1 MENLIKTVRYNEL
14 LNLYQD
20 LLTTTQKEILID
32 YFAYD
37 LSLGEIAINRN
48 VSRAAIEDAIKKGL
62 NKLESLEERLHLL
75 SKKEGIL
82 ENIRHIKQQ
91 KPNNEIAS
99 LVENIE
105 RIIK

>member
-1 MENLIKTVRYNEL
+1 MDDLIKTVRYNDL
-14 LNLYQD
+14 LNLYQE

-37 LSLGEIAINRN
+37 LSLGEIATNRN
-48 VSRAAIEDAIKKGL
+48 VSRSAIEDAIKKGL
-62 NKLESLEERLHLL
+62 SKLESLEENLHLL
-75 SKKEGIL
+75 KKKQGIL
-82 ENIRHIKQQ
+82 ENIKHIKQQ
-91 KPNNEIAS
+91 KPNSEIAS

>member
-1 MENLIKTVRYNEL
+1 MDNLIKTVRYNDL
-14 LNLYQD
+14 LNLYQE

-48 VSRAAIEDAIKKGL
+48 VSRSAVEDAIKKGL
-62 NKLESLEERLHLL
+62 SKLESLEAKLHLL
-75 SKKEGIL
+75 KKKQDIV
-82 ENIRHIKQQ
+82 ENIKQIKQQ
-91 KPNNEIAS
+91 RPTRDIAS
-99 LVENIE
+99 FVDNIE

>member
-1 MENLIKTVRYNEL
+1 MDDLIKTVLYNEL

-20 LLTTTQKEILID
+20 LLTATQKDILID

-37 LSLGEIAINRN
+37 LSLGEIATNRN
-48 VSRAAIEDAIKKGL
+48 VSRSAIEDAIRKGL
-62 NKLESLEERLHLL
+62 NKLENLEENLHLL
-75 SKKEGIL
+75 KKKQDIL
-82 ENIRHIKQQ
+82 EYIKQIKQQ
-91 KPNNEIAS
+91 KPSNEIAS

>member
-1 MENLIKTVRYNEL
+1 MDDLIKTVRYNDL

-20 LLTTTQKEILID
+20 FLTPTQKEILIY

-37 LSLGEIAINRN
+37 LSLGEIAINRK

-62 NKLESLEERLHLL
+62 SKLETLEENLHLL
-75 SKKEGIL
+75 KKKQDIL
-82 ENIRHIKQQ
+82 ENIKLIKQQ
-91 KPNNEIAS
+91 KPNSEITS